1 MRLNVSSLN
10 KRLAVLDEYIDNDL
24 LGCEAGMYSSLL
36 AAEDEQTVDQAV
48 QLLNVVS
55 GEYRGRT
62 YILLDEALMPTLI
75 SILKS

>member
-1 MRLNVSSLN
+1 
-10 KRLAVLDEYIDNDL
+10 
-24 LGCEAGMYSSLL
+24 MYSSLL

-48 QLLNVVS
+48 KLLNVVS